1 MLDQYVHEVCKQTK
15 CFMGGRGE
23 WIVYLDGV
31 IYAKVIPE
39 NALQKQ
45 KAKSLPSD
53 KRAKDPQEM
62 EGEIRGKNTET

>member
-1 MLDQYVHEVCKQTK
+1 
-15 CFMGGRGE
+15 MGGRGE

-39 NALQKQ
+39 NGLHKQ
-45 KAKSLPSD
+45 ETKSLPGD
-53 KRAKDPQEM
+53 KQAQDIQKM